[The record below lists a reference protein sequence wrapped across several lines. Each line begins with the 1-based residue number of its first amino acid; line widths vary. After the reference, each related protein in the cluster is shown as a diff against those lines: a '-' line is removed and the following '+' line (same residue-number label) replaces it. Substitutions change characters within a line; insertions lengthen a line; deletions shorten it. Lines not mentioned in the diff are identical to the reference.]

1 MNKKLKFKGSMKQF
15 MRWPLYLTI
24 LLIWLDILIF
34 MVSVKAGI
42 LATLG
47 IVVYIVAA
55 LLLTRFH
62 RPLILNDLIAF
73 ANQYESLE
81 KRLLDDLALPYAIMD
96 TNGRMIWSNKVFA
109 ELTGK
114 EQLYNKHI
122 TTIFPEITPDKL
134 PVPEK
139 QEITEMSTNF
149 GDRIYRVSM
158 QLVTMKDVVNEARI
172 LENVDADINLVAMFF
187 YDETELQEYIQ
198 KNEDDKL
205 VVALA
210 YLDNYEEALEGVE
223 EVRRSL
229 LIALIDRKITKYFS
243 NFDGLVRKL
252 ERDKYFLIMRQSSL
266 EALKE
271 QRFHILDEVKTVNI
285 GNEMAVTLSIGIG
298 LNGANYLQ
306 NYEYCRIAIEMALG
320 RGGDQV
326 VIKNGDSIA
335 YFGGKSQQVE
345 KNTRVKARVKAQALK
360 EFMSTKDRVVVM
372 GHKITDVDALGA
384 AIGIYRAGKTLGKPV
399 HIVVNDPTTS
409 IRPLMAGY
417 INNPD
422 YEPSMFVDCAQA
434 KDLVDNNTVVVV
446 VDTNKPS
453 YTECQDL
460 LYLTRTIVVLDHH
473 RRGSEVIQ
481 NAVLSYVEPYASS
494 TCEMVAEI
502 LQYFD
507 EDLRLR
513 SLEADC
519 LYAGMVIDT
528 NNFTTRSG
536 VRTFEAAAYLR
547 RNGADITR
555 VRKMLRDNID
565 AYKARAEVVR
575 TAQIY
580 RNCFA
585 IGRCPSEG
593 LESPTVVGAQ
603 AANELLNIAGVK
615 ASFVLTPYNNE
626 VYVSARA
633 IDEVNVQV
641 MMERMG
647 GGGHLNIA
655 GAQVKATE
663 NDQRYYRSVIPG
675 RRIQRMKVI
684 LLEDVKA
691 LGKRGEIVNV
701 SDGYARNMILPKK
714 LGLEATP
721 KNLNDL
727 KLQKANEEKV
737 AQENLEAARA
747 FAKNLEDKE
756 VILTLK
762 VGEGG
767 RTFGSVSTK
776 EISEAAK
783 KQLNLDIEKKKLVL
797 PNPIRNLGVTNVPV
811 KLHPKV
817 TGSLKVWV
825 KEEA

>member
-139 QEITEMSTNF
+139 QEITEMSTSF

-453 YTECQDL
+453 YT
-460 LYLTRTIVVLDHH
+460 
-473 RRGSEVIQ
+473 
-481 NAVLSYVEPYASS
+481 
-494 TCEMVAEI
+494 
-502 LQYFD
+502 
-507 EDLRLR
+507 
-513 SLEADC
+513 
-519 LYAGMVIDT
+519 
-528 NNFTTRSG
+528 
-536 VRTFEAAAYLR
+536 
-547 RNGADITR
+547 
-555 VRKMLRDNID
+555 
-565 AYKARAEVVR
+565 
-575 TAQIY
+575 
-580 RNCFA
+580 
-585 IGRCPSEG
+585 
-593 LESPTVVGAQ
+593 
-603 AANELLNIAGVK
+603 
-615 ASFVLTPYNNE
+615 
-626 VYVSARA
+626 
-633 IDEVNVQV
+633 
-641 MMERMG
+641 
-647 GGGHLNIA
+647 
-655 GAQVKATE
+655 
-663 NDQRYYRSVIPG
+663 
-675 RRIQRMKVI
+675 
-684 LLEDVKA
+684 
-691 LGKRGEIVNV
+691 
-701 SDGYARNMILPKK
+701 
-714 LGLEATP
+714 
-721 KNLNDL
+721 
-727 KLQKANEEKV
+727 
-737 AQENLEAARA
+737 
-747 FAKNLEDKE
+747 
-756 VILTLK
+756 
-762 VGEGG
+762 
-767 RTFGSVSTK
+767 
-776 EISEAAK
+776 
-783 KQLNLDIEKKKLVL
+783 
-797 PNPIRNLGVTNVPV
+797 
-811 KLHPKV
+811 
-817 TGSLKVWV
+817 
-825 KEEA
+825 